1 MTVFADTSAVV
12 KIYVDEPSS
21 SRVRSLEAM
30 YVADLTRVELP
41 AALWRK
47 SRTGALDRKACGA
60 LVRRFEQELDRAAGI
75 LVPVLVGRDALRR
88 ASDLTGMHGLRA
100 YDAVQLSVA
109 MGVAEVESSCRTF
122 ASLDRD
128 LNLAAR
134 REGFE
139 LLAN

>member
-41 AALWRK
+41 AALWRE
-47 SRTGALDRKACGA
+47 SRTGAVDLKACGA

-109 MGVAEVESSCRTF
+109 MGVAEVDSSCRTF

>member
-75 LVPVLVGRDALRR
+75 LVERSIPRQPRS
-88 ASDLTGMHGLRA
+88 ASSITF
-100 YDAVQLSVA
+100 SVRN
-109 MGVAEVESSCRTF
+109 VRP
-122 ASLDRD
+122 L
-128 LNLAAR
+128 
-134 REGFE
+134 
-139 LLAN
+139 